1 MSDRSSAAKHPV
13 SALLT
18 GPYGHPFH
26 PILVTI
32 PIGAWVASFV
42 FDIGSQAADAAYLVK
57 ASIWLIVIGI
67 VGALAAATVGL
78 LDFFAI
84 PPGTPAFR
92 TGLVHLVLNVLVV
105 AAYVVNALWRRG
117 SDADEVAVAVGPII
131 LSAVSLAALMV
142 SGYLGGK
149 LAFRYGVRVAEEDD
163 QAEGF
168 EARR

>member
-42 FDIGSQAADAAYLVK
+42 FDIGSQAADAAYLVQ
-57 ASIWLIVIGI
+57 ASTWLIVIGI

-84 PPGTPAFR
+84 PTGTPAFR
-92 TGLVHLVLNVLVV
+92 TGVIHLILNVTIVV
-105 AAYVVNALWRRG
+105 AYVVNALWRRG
-117 SDADEVAVAVGPII
+117 ADADQVAVGPIV
-131 LSAVSLAALMV
+131 LSGVSLAALMV

-168 EARR
+168 EPRR

>member
-1 MSDRSSAAKHPV
+1 VSDRSAAPKRPV

-32 PIGAWVASFV
+32 PIGTWVASFV
-42 FDIGSQAADAAYLVK
+42 FDLGSRLTDASYLVN
-57 ASIWLIVIGI
+57 ASVWLIVIGI
-67 VGALAAATVGL
+67 IGALAAASVGL

-92 TGLVHLVLNVLVV
+92 IGLVHLSVNVAVTV
-105 AAYVVNALWRRG
+105 AYVVNTLWRRG
-117 SDADEVAVAVGPII
+117 SDADQVAIGPVV
-131 LSAVSLAALMV
+131 LSAVSLVALMF

-149 LAFRYGVRVAEEDD
+149 LAFRYGVRVAAEQD

-168 EARR
+168 EPRS

>member
-42 FDIGSQAADAAYLVK
+42 FDIGSQAADAAYLVQ
-57 ASIWLIVIGI
+57 ASTWLIVIGI
-67 VGALAAATVGL
+67 VGALAAAAVGL

-92 TGLVHLVLNVLVV
+92 TGLIHLLLNVAVV
-105 AAYVVNALWRRG
+105 VAYVVNALWRRG
-117 SDADEVAVAVGPII
+117 SDADEVAVGPIV

-168 EARR
+168 EPRR

>member
-42 FDIGSQAADAAYLVK
+42 FDIGSQAADAAYLVQ
-57 ASIWLIVIGI
+57 ASTWLIVIGI
-67 VGALAAATVGL
+67 VGALAAAAVGL

-92 TGLVHLVLNVLVV
+92 TGFIHLLLNVAVV
-105 AAYVVNALWRRG
+105 VAYVVNALWRRG
-117 SDADEVAVAVGPII
+117 SDADQVAVGPIV

-168 EARR
+168 EPRR

>member
-32 PIGAWVASFV
+32 PIGAWLASFV
-42 FDIGSQAADAAYLVK
+42 FDIGSRAADAAYLVQ
-57 ASIWLIVIGI
+57 ASTWLIVIGL
-67 VGALAAATVGL
+67 VGALAAAAVGL

-92 TGLVHLVLNVLVV
+92 TGLIHLVLNVAIVV
-105 AAYVVNALWRRG
+105 AYVVNALWRRG
-117 SDADEVAVAVGPII
+117 SDADQVAVGPIV
-131 LSAVSLAALMV
+131 LSGVSLAALMV

-168 EARR
+168 EPRR